1 MPIEFGLT
9 DEMTNTR
16 YAPLAALSVLYQQE
30 KRLQPVG
37 RVKIAMKTRD
47 FTPQDKLR
55 QVLIS
60 ILAGCETISE
70 VNTKL
75 KPELGLARIWQW
87 DRFVDQSCLAETL
100 DALTLMNIDELRGAA
115 TDIWRSQSRIVDHD
129 WRGHLYLDFD
139 LSGLPCGKQAEK
151 SQKGYFSGKKTSL
164 VANWRV

>member
-1 MPIEFGLT
+1 
-9 DEMTNTR
+9 
-16 YAPLAALSVLYQQE
+16 
-30 KRLQPVG
+30 
-37 RVKIAMKTRD
+37 
-47 FTPQDKLR
+47 
-55 QVLIS
+55 VLIS

-100 DALTLMNIDELRGAA
+100 DALTLMNIDELRCAV
-115 TDIWRSQSRIVDHD
+115 TDIWRSQSRISCHD

-164 VANWRV
+164 VAN

>member
-9 DEMTNTR
+9 DELTNTK
-16 YAPLAALSVLYQQE
+16 YAPLIALSALYQHE
-30 KRLQPVG
+30 RRLRPLDD
-37 RVKIAMKTRD
+37 VKIAMKTCD
-47 FTPQDKLR
+47 FTPQDKLC

-75 KPELGLARIWQW
+75 KPEIGLAQISQW
-87 DRFVDQSCLAETL
+87 DRFVDQSCLSETL
-100 DALTLMNIDELRGAA
+100 DALTLTNIDELRCAVTA
-115 TDIWRSQSRIVDHD
+115 IWRSQSRIAYHD

-151 SQKGYFSGKKTSL
+151 SQKGYFSGKKTS
-164 VANWRV
+164 RVVN